1 MDVKKENNIGTE
13 NLDTEST
20 LLDTSYDDD
29 NEDTED
35 ERTTFSSAYETE
47 TIINFNNGEKEASYY
62 TLNVHK
68 KQMLR
73 DLAKERPDAVKIK
86 EYPSGAVEATFPKTW
101 IKIRPPRILT
111 DEQRAE
117 LSERGKMLAGKLK
130 ESREKKKNESKL

>member
-1 MDVKKENNIGTE
+1 
-13 NLDTEST
+13 
-20 LLDTSYDDD
+20 
-29 NEDTED
+29 
-35 ERTTFSSAYETE
+35 
-47 TIINFNNGEKEASYY
+47 
-62 TLNVHK
+62 
-68 KQMLR
+68 MLR
-73 DLAKERPDAVKIK
+73 DLAKERPDEVKIK